1 MRSLS
6 PVSGIAPVAAA
17 THGGATYFWGPGQG
31 IGNVPHVL
39 SSGSGFSVPGGR
51 NEPRI
56 ARGQSSSSA
65 GTVPLGSRFLPEHLR
80 EELRRR
86 HALIHAQVP
95 HPTHYD
101 DHLVSAGS
109 IAS

>member
-95 HPTHYD
+95 HPAHYA